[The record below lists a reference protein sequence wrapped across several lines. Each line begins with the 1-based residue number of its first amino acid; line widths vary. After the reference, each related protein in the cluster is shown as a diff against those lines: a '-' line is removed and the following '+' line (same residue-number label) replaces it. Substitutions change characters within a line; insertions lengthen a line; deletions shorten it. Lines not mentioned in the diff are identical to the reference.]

1 MSRSTNTTA
10 AVVILGAL
18 FFIFGFVTWLNG
30 TLILYL
36 KIACE
41 LTTSQALWIPVAF
54 YISYFFLALP
64 SSYILQRTGMK
75 KGMMLGLFIM
85 AVGSL
90 LFLPAAMARS
100 YALFLVGLFIIGTGL
115 ALLQTASNPYIT
127 VVGPIESAA
136 ARISIMGIC
145 NKLAGVLAP
154 IILSAVVLAD
164 ADQLTADLALLDS
177 SARSVRLDELAQRVM
192 LPYALMTGVL
202 LALGLWVRFSPL
214 PDLEAEQ
221 AGSAVESSSRT
232 VFSYPYL
239 VLGVFALFLYVGVE
253 VMAGETI
260 GLYGESL
267 GIPLSNTK
275 YFTALTLIAMVVAY
289 IIGNLTIPRFIS
301 QSKALMLSAML
312 GMALTA
318 VAALVPSE
326 LTMNVPFPDLVNFTV
341 IRLMV
346 PLTVVC
352 IALLGLANALV
363 WPAIWPL
370 AINGLGKN
378 TATGSAMLIMA
389 IVGGAVLPKVYGVL
403 AEGPLGYQNAYWM
416 MVPCYLFILWYANK
430 GSRLQRW

>member
-1 MSRSTNTTA
+1 MSRSSHTTA

-75 KGMMLGLFIM
+75 KGMMFGLLIM
-85 AVGSL
+85 AVGAL

-100 YALFLVGLFIIGTGL
+100 YGLFLTGLFIIGTGL

-164 ADQLTADLALLDS
+164 ADKLTADLALMDAA
-177 SARSVRLDELAQRVM
+177 AREVRLDELAQRVM
-192 LPYALMTGVL
+192 LPYALMAGVL
-202 LALGLWVRFSPL
+202 VALGLWVRFSPL
-214 PDLEAEQ
+214 PDLEVERDAAKAED
-221 AGSAVESSSRT
+221 ASTT

-239 VLGVFALFLYVGVE
+239 ILGVVALFLYVGVE

-267 GIPLSNTK
+267 GVPLSNTK

-301 QSKALMLSAML
+301 QSKALMVSALL
-312 GMALTA
+312 GVVLTA
-318 VAALVPSE
+318 VAAMLPTGIAV
-326 LTMNVPFPDLVNFTV
+326 NIPFLDLVNFSI
-341 IRLMV
+341 IRLTV
-346 PLTVVC
+346 PLTVVF

-370 AINGLGKN
+370 AIQGLGRH

-389 IVGGAVLPKVYGVL
+389 IVGGAVLPKVYGSL
-403 AEGPLGYQNAYWM
+403 AEGPIGYQHAYWM
-416 MVPCYLFILWYANK
+416 MVPCYLFMLWYGLK
-430 GSRLQRW
+430 GARILRW